1 MRWLMATVVLPR
13 TAALLVWV
21 LLSAGLLLGGCSGTD
36 EEPDT
41 NSSSAP
47 IAEQVGDAVHDQIT
61 AAGPDLAAL
70 QAAVVVQDGET
81 VFEEY
86 YGTTAERYQ
95 DIESVTKSVMS
106 TLVGIAVDEGD
117 ITGLEATLGELLPQ
131 YRDTMT
137 PEVAAATLEQ
147 VLTMTAGFT
156 GSLSDPGLDWLNASD
171 PGEVI
176 LSTTQ
181 SPPGQQFHYSNGAAH
196 LLTTILETATGTP
209 ILAYARQ
216 KLLDPLGVDSTPAY
230 QPLAD
235 PTTLADPKRWDQF
248 QEADFAWPID
258 QTGNNLGFAGLKLK
272 PVDMAVF
279 GSLFLNDGAI
289 DGHQVVPASWVDEA
303 TQAHTDAGAT
313 GPAPKYGYMW
323 WVNEVDG
330 TPAYLAYGFGG
341 QVIQVVPDRDLVIVL
356 SGALPDLESQGVP
369 YNSALYLADS
379 VIAPLFAS

>member
-1 MRWLMATVVLPR
+1 MATALLPR
-13 TAALLVWV
+13 TAAQLVWV

-36 EEPDT
+36 DEPGA

-47 IAEQVGDAVHDQIT
+47 IAEQVSDAVHDQIA
-61 AAGPDLAAL
+61 AAGQDLAAL
-70 QAAVVVQDGET
+70 QAVVVIQDGET

-117 ITGLEATLGELLPQ
+117 ITGLDATLAELLPQ

-137 PEVAAATLEQ
+137 PDVAAATLEQ

-156 GSLSDPGLDWLNASD
+156 GSLSDPGGDWLSAPD
-171 PGEVI
+171 PVKII

-181 SPPGQQFHYSNGAAH
+181 SPPGQQFHYSNGDAH

-235 PTTLADPKRWDQF
+235 PKNWHQF
-248 QEADFAWPID
+248 QEADFAWGID
-258 QTGNNLGFAGLKLK
+258 QTGNNLGFGALKLK

-303 TQAHTDAGAT
+303 TQAHADAGAT
-313 GPAPKYGYMW
+313 GPAPRYGYMW
-323 WVNEVDG
+323 WVSEVDG

-341 QVIQVVPDRDLVIVL
+341 QVIRVVPDRDLVIVL
-356 SGALPDLESQGVP
+356 SGALPDFESEGVP
-369 YNSALYLADS
+369 YSSALYLADN

>member
-1 MRWLMATVVLPR
+1 MV
-13 TAALLVWV
+13 
-21 LLSAGLLLGGCSGTD
+21 
-36 EEPDT
+36 
-41 NSSSAP
+41 
-47 IAEQVGDAVHDQIT
+47 I
-61 AAGPDLAAL
+61 
-70 QAAVVVQDGET
+70 QDGET
-81 VFEEY
+81 VFEQY

-117 ITGLEATLGELLPQ
+117 ITGLDATLAELLPQ

-137 PEVAAATLEQ
+137 PDVAAATLEQ

-156 GSLSDPGLDWLNASD
+156 GSLSDPGGDWLSAPD
-171 PGEVI
+171 PVKVI

-235 PTTLADPKRWDQF
+235 PKNWHQF
-248 QEADFAWPID
+248 QEADFAWGID
-258 QTGNNLGFAGLKLK
+258 QTGNNLGFGALKLK

-289 DGHQVVPASWVDEA
+289 DGHQVVPVSWVDEA
-303 TQAHTDAGAT
+303 TQAHADAGAT
-313 GPAPKYGYMW
+313 GPAPRYGYMW
-323 WVNEVDG
+323 WVNEVG
-330 TPAYLAYGFGG
+330 WNPGLPGLRVRGPGHPGCTGPRPRHRALRSTPRLRERRRSL
-341 QVIQVVPDRDLVIVL
+341 QL
-356 SGALPDLESQGVP
+356 GALPLRQRDRRPLRESPSSTESRSMVG
-369 YNSALYLADS
+369 
-379 VIAPLFAS
+379 